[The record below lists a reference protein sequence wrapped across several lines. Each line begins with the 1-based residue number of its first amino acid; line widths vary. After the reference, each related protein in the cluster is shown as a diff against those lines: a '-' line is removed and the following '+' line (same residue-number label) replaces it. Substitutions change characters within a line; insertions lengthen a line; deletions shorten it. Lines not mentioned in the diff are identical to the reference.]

1 MSAMAYPFLK
11 AASESKEAL
20 FTFANQLIYEL
31 KGAMFL
37 TGSANIRD
45 LAKSRL
51 ILTGELADMVINNE
65 RYHQNKS

>member
-1 MSAMAYPFLK
+1 MKFEGLFSTK
-11 AASESKEAL
+11 KSKGSL
-20 FTFANQLIYEL
+20 LTFSNRLIYEL

-37 TGSANIRD
+37 TGSANIPD

-65 RYHQNKS
+65 GYHQNRS

>member
-1 MSAMAYPFLK
+1 
-11 AASESKEAL
+11 
-20 FTFANQLIYEL
+20 LIYEL

-37 TGSANIRD
+37 TGSANIRE

>member
-11 AASESKEAL
+11 AASESKEGL
-20 FTFANQLIYEL
+20 FTFSQRLIYEL
-31 KGAMFL
+31 KGSMFL
-37 TGSANIRD
+37 TGSSNINE